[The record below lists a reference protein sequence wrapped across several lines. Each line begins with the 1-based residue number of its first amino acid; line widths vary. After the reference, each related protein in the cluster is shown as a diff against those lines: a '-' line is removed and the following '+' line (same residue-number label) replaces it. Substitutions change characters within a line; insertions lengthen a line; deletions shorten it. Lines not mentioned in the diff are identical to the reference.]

1 MRQTYRMRRFLAH
14 WVVTGLA
21 LVVADWALAGIHI
34 RSTGALII
42 GALALGLVNALVR
55 PVLVILT
62 LPLTIVTLGL
72 FYLVVNGLA
81 FSIAAAL
88 VPGFDVASFGSAV
101 LGALIVTLVSWAL
114 GSLPVHRRA
123 TR

>member
-1 MRQTYRMRRFLAH
+1 MSRVHY
-14 WVVTGLA
+14 
-21 LVVADWALAGIHI
+21 
-34 RSTGALII
+34 S
-42 GALALGLVNALVR
+42 
-55 PVLVILT
+55 
-62 LPLTIVTLGL
+62 PL
-72 FYLVVNGLA
+72 YVVNGLA